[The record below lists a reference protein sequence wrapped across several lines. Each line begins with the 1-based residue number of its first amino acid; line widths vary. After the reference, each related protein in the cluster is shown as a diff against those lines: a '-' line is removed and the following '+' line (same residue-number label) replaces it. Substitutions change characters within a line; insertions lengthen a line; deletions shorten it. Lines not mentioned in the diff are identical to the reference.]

1 MMIMRLV
8 RAGLLDRCWH
18 DEAAAPVQASWV
30 SISDAAVAPNR
41 HESRIAATRQ
51 PTLLGIGGEVVN
63 QINNQATPSGL
74 VAGTNAGTIVA
85 MEVLIK

>member
-1 MMIMRLV
+1 MQ
-8 RAGLLDRCWH
+8 ACWIVVGTK
-18 DEAAAPVQASWV
+18 PVQESGV